1 MKAYKHHIF
10 SPYRVCPIGAHVDH
24 QHGLV
29 TGFAIDKG
37 VDLFFDVREDTLVK
51 LSSETFGGELE
62 FDITVPA
69 QVRQKQWGD
78 YARGAKYALQKRFR
92 LTRGIEG
99 VIRGSLPVGGLS
111 SSAAVLIAYV
121 MAFARANGIE
131 LQPFEVAQIASEAER
146 EYIGLNNGL
155 LDQACIALGRRD
167 GLLFLDC
174 DSNEYRVI
182 ARNPD
187 MPPFEIGIFFS
198 GLTRGIEGVIRGSL
212 PVGGLSSSAAVLIA
226 YVLAFARAN
235 GIELQPFEVA
245 QIASEAEREYIGL
258 NNGLLDQA
266 CIALGR
272 RDGLLFLDCD
282 SNEYRVIAR
291 NPDMPP
297 FEIGIFFSG
306 LTRSLV
312 NSDYNL
318 RVFECKTAA
327 WNMLAYMDQPLKPF
341 DKTFLRDIPKAV
353 FEKTRIA
360 MPQRFARRAEHFY
373 SEYRRVRQG
382 VTAWETGNLKL
393 FGKLCFDS
401 CESSIH
407 NYECGSPELIGIY
420 EILRSLPGVYG
431 GRFSGAGFKGA
442 VIALVDP
449 AHKEDVERE
458 LTRRYLEEFPE
469 YEKTFKVFWVQPDDG
484 ARFV

>member
-198 GLTRGIEGVIRGSL
+198 GLTR
-212 PVGGLSSSAAVLIA
+212 
-226 YVLAFARAN
+226 
-235 GIELQPFEVA
+235 
-245 QIASEAEREYIGL
+245 
-258 NNGLLDQA
+258 
-266 CIALGR
+266 
-272 RDGLLFLDCD
+272 
-282 SNEYRVIAR
+282 
-291 NPDMPP
+291 
-297 FEIGIFFSG
+297 
-306 LTRSLV
+306 SLV

-420 EILRSLPGVYG
+420 EILRSLPGVFG

>member
-1 MKAYKHHIF
+1 MKAYKYHIF

-187 MPPFEIGIFFS
+187 MPP
-198 GLTRGIEGVIRGSL
+198 
-212 PVGGLSSSAAVLIA
+212 
-226 YVLAFARAN
+226 
-235 GIELQPFEVA
+235 
-245 QIASEAEREYIGL
+245 
-258 NNGLLDQA
+258 
-266 CIALGR
+266 C
-272 RDGLLFLDCD
+272 
-282 SNEYRVIAR
+282 
-291 NPDMPP
+291 
-297 FEIGIFFSG
+297 EIGIFFSG

>member
-187 MPPFEIGIFFS
+187 MPPFEI
-198 GLTRGIEGVIRGSL
+198 
-212 PVGGLSSSAAVLIA
+212 A
-226 YVLAFARAN
+226 
-235 GIELQPFEVA
+235 
-245 QIASEAEREYIGL
+245 
-258 NNGLLDQA
+258 
-266 CIALGR
+266 
-272 RDGLLFLDCD
+272 
-282 SNEYRVIAR
+282 
-291 NPDMPP
+291 
-297 FEIGIFFSG
+297 IFFSG

-420 EILRSLPGVYG
+420 EILRSLPGVFG